1 MIDGG
6 FRDRCCADVDGFFMI
21 PCAIALTGR
30 AGDSV
35 FAISFKLCSFLISL
49 DVVIANSRLDV
60 MSRGIATKLVRDC
73 TRPILFWTLHK
84 YK

>member
-21 PCAIALTGR
+21 PRAIALTGR

-35 FAISFKLCSFLISL
+35 FTINTKLCTFLI
-49 DVVIANSRLDV
+49 
-60 MSRGIATKLVRDC
+60 KLVEFTSGVDPPVC
-73 TRPILFWTLHK
+73 W
-84 YK
+84 